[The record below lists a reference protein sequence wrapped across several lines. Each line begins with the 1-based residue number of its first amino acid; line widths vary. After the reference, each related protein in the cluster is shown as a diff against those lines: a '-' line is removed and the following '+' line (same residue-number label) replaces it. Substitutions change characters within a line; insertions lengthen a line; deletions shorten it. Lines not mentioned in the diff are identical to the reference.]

1 MTVNTPH
8 THGLSGRLVVLALAL
23 LLLPPVFAQKGPR
36 DEGRATLAALKR
48 AIELLHAKNQDRHVH
63 VLKTLYGKIEA
74 DLREGHDKKDRDDR
88 SRGDEEAKR
97 RRYEEGA
104 ARIKEAIESG
114 KISREDGEKRLVAM
128 RRSMW
133 PEKSKDRGDR
143 EHDERERSR
152 GDEERKRR
160 RYEEG
165 AAKIREA
172 VESGKISREDGEKR
186 LAERRRRMWPEKSKD
201 RGDRSRGEEERKRRS
216 YEERAT
222 RIKEAI
228 ESGKISREDGQKR
241 LKELKRRLWP
251 DLDKK
256 KTDAKKK

>member
-48 AIELLHAKNQDRHVH
+48 AIELLHAKNEDRHVH

-74 DLREGHDKKDRDDR
+74 DLREGHDEKDRDD
-88 SRGDEEAKR
+88 
-97 RRYEEGA
+97 
-104 ARIKEAIESG
+104 
-114 KISREDGEKRLVAM
+114 
-128 RRSMW
+128 
-133 PEKSKDRGDR
+133 
-143 EHDERERSR
+143 RSR

-160 RYEEG
+160 RYAAG
-165 AAKIREA
+165 AAEIKKAI
-172 VESGKISREDGEKR
+172 ESGRISREDGEKR

>member
-48 AIELLHAKNQDRHVH
+48 AIELLHAKNEDRHVH
-63 VLKTLYGKIEA
+63 VLKTLYGKIQA
-74 DLREGHDKKDRDDR
+74 DLREGHDEKDRDDR
-88 SRGDEEAKR
+88 SRGDEERKR
-97 RRYEEGA
+97 RRYAAGA
-104 ARIKEAIESG
+104 AEIKKAIESG
-114 KISREDGEKRLVAM
+114 RISREDGEKRLAEM

-152 GDEERKRR
+152 GDEEAKRR

-165 AAKIREA
+165 AAKIR
-172 VESGKISREDGEKR
+172 
-186 LAERRRRMWPEKSKD
+186 
-201 RGDRSRGEEERKRRS
+201 
-216 YEERAT
+216 
-222 RIKEAI
+222 EAI